1 MPPKS
6 SDNKTY
12 RSFSTTRRK
21 ISSLSHSI
29 LMSDHFVL
37 FLTVF
42 YFFIIWLI
50 YPHMTY
56 RRNIANLSSN
66 MWPLLTLVIGQMFV
80 LIVGGIDLSQTS
92 IMAVASVMG
101 AMVMTSRLAPAQF
114 DKNPLW
120 NVILSENG
128 GLLAGSS
135 FAVPVAIII
144 MLIVGVGIG
153 LFNGFAVAKLKM
165 PPFMVTLVSMFFFS
179 GLAIFLTR
187 SENIIHLPKAYI
199 WIGKGAVGF
208 VPFSFFIALTLS
220 AAAYIVLKLTVIG
233 QWFYAVGRNVKTALV
248 SGVPTERVV
257 IIAYMISGFCAALG
271 SILYSA
277 RLEMGRPTLGENLL
291 LDIIGAAVIGGI
303 SLFGGKGKLL
313 WAVYGVLFFVVLSN
327 SLNKMP
333 LEFYSIDII
342 KGVVILLAAVLDVAR
357 THFIKSQGPLRAVF

>member
-6 SDNKTY
+6 SDNKTNKNY
-12 RSFSTTRRK
+12 ITARQK
-21 ISSLSHSI
+21 VSSLFHGI
-29 LMSDHFVL
+29 LVSDHFVL

-50 YPHMTY
+50 YPHMTG

-80 LIVGGIDLSQTS
+80 LFVGGIDLSQTS
-92 IMAVASVMG
+92 IMAVTSVMG
-101 AMVMTSRLAPAQF
+101 AMIMTSRLDPAQF

-120 NVILSENG
+120 NVVLSENG
-128 GLLAGSS
+128 GLLAGSG

-144 MLIVGVGIG
+144 MLTVGISIG
-153 LFNGFAVAKLKM
+153 LFNGVAVAKLKM

-199 WIGKGAVGF
+199 WIGKGTLGF
-208 VPFSFFIALTLS
+208 IPFSFFIAFALS
-220 AAAYIVLKLTVIG
+220 AGAYIFLKLTVIG
-233 QWFYAVGRNVKTALV
+233 QWFYAVGRNIKASLI

-257 IIAYMISGFCAALG
+257 ILAYMISGFCAALG

-277 RLEMGRPTLGENLL
+277 RLEMGSPILGQNLL

-342 KGVVILLAAVLDVAR
+342 KGGVILLAAVMDVTR
-357 THFIKSQGPLRAVF
+357 TRFVKDRGSINAGF